1 MKQGVK
7 WARSGLKDGTMEVG
21 VARGLSQER
30 GTFEAQ

>member
-21 VARGLSQER
+21 VARGLSKYKSTAGAR
-30 GTFEAQ
+30 